1 MSKMFDN
8 ASESRVSALQEAS
21 TLVRRIAEPVPAGDS
36 VKAALKRVLRRL
48 PNTPNWTHSR
58 VRSLW
63 YGDRRCKVSGDEL
76 NELRRVAR
84 KTVGSDELGKRIARL
99 EAWAARTDPEFFG
112 PSVDALRSA
121 YERIGCE
128 D

>member
-21 TLVRRIAEPVPAGDS
+21 SLVRRIAEPVPAGDS
-36 VKAALKRVLRRL
+36 VKAAIGRASRRL
-48 PNTPNWTHSR
+48 NWGFCR

-63 YGDRRCKVSGDEL
+63 YADPRTKVSGDEL
-76 NELRRVAR
+76 NQLRRVAR
-84 KTVGSDELGKRIARL
+84 KAAGHDELGQRIARL